1 MPFRDHCRSLAV
13 VVNCYP
19 YEAWVAGLKKKLTDR
34 AVKLLRPRSDRYE
47 VWDTDY
53 PGFGVRVSPAG
64 RKSFVYLY
72 RFEGR
77 PRRMTL
83 GVYHRVSLATARA
96 RYGKAR
102 ELLDKKGRDPGAE
115 QIDTKRARRDAPT
128 VEDLAD
134 NYIERWA
141 KPRKRSWKEDER
153 KLKQDVCPVIGRK
166 KAEAVT
172 RRDIRDV
179 LDAVMDRGAPIA
191 ANRTLAVM
199 RKMFRWG
206 VSVDLLPH
214 NPCEA
219 IQAPAEEKQRDR
231 VLDEDEIKTLWGH
244 LDGNDIS
251 MDPNIRLCLKLM
263 LVTAQRRTEVATAR
277 WADVD
282 LATGWWVIPEGVVK
296 NKRPHR
302 VPLSP
307 LAIRLLKTAK
317 KELGGSE
324 YVFPNLSG
332 DDSVRPESI
341 SKAVPRNVAALT
353 IAYFRS
359 HDLRRTAATQMA
371 SMGTPCSTIGKVLN
385 HSEGGVTAIYNRY
398 SYDVEKRKA
407 LNAWSRKLESIIRG
421 KKAKVI
427 EFKTG

>member
-1 MPFRDHCRSLAV
+1 MT
-13 VVNCYP
+13 
-19 YEAWVAGLKKKLTDR
+19 KKRLTDR
-34 AVKLLRPRSDRYE
+34 AVKLLKPRNERFE
-47 VWDTDY
+47 VWDAST

-64 RKSFVYLY
+64 RKSFIYLY

-77 PRRMTL
+77 ARRMTL
-83 GVYHRVSLATARA
+83 GVYPRMSLATARTRQA
-96 RYGKAR
+96 EAG
-102 ELLDKKGRDPGAE
+102 ELLEEKGRDPGAE
-115 QIDTKRARRDAPT
+115 LVKGKRANREAPT
-128 VEDLAD
+128 VNDLAD
-134 NYIERWA
+134 RYIEKWA

-153 KLKQDVCPVIGRK
+153 KLKRDICPVIGHK

-172 RRDIRDV
+172 RRDIRDI
-179 LDAVMDRGAPIA
+179 LNAVMNRGAPIA

-206 VSVDLLPH
+206 VSEDILPH

-219 IQAPAEEKQRDR
+219 IQAPAEENQRDR
-231 VLDEDEIKTLWGH
+231 VLDEDEIKTLWAQ
-244 LDGNDIS
+244 LDGDDIS
-251 MDPNIRLCLKLM
+251 MHPSIRLCLKLM
-263 LVTAQRRTEVATAR
+263 LVTAQRRTEMATAR
-277 WADVD
+277 WADID
-282 LATGWWVIPEGVVK
+282 LVTCWWVIPESVVK

-307 LAIRLLKTAK
+307 LACRLLKTAK

-332 DDSVRPESI
+332 YDSVRPESV
-341 SKAVPRNVAALT
+341 SKSVPRNVAAFK

-371 SMGTPCSTIGKVLN
+371 SMGTPSTTVGKVLN

-398 SYDVEKRKA
+398 SYDHEKRKA
-407 LNAWSRKLESIIRG
+407 LNAWGRKLEGIISG

-427 EFKTG
+427 ELKTG

>member
-1 MPFRDHCRSLAV
+1 M
-13 VVNCYP
+13 
-19 YEAWVAGLKKKLTDR
+19 KKKLTDR

-72 RFEGR
+72 RFKGL
-77 PRRMTL
+77 PRRMTF
-83 GVYHRVSLATARA
+83 GVYPRISLATARA

-102 ELLDKKGRDPGAE
+102 ELLEEKDRDPGAE

-134 NYIERWA
+134 EYIERWA
-141 KPRKRSWKEDER
+141 KPRKRSWKEDQR
-153 KLKQDVCPVIGRK
+153 KLKRDVCPVIGRK

-172 RRDIRDV
+172 RRDIRDI
-179 LDAVMDRGAPIA
+179 LDALMDRGAPIA

-219 IQAPAEEKQRDR
+219 IQAPAEENQRDR
-231 VLDEDEIKTLWGH
+231 VLDEAEIKILWTQ
-244 LDGNDIS
+244 LDGDELS
-251 MDPNIRLCLKLM
+251 MNPHIRLCLKLM
-263 LVTAQRRTEVATAR
+263 LVTAQRRTEMATAR
-277 WADVD
+277 WADID
-282 LATGWWVIPEGVVK
+282 LATEWWVIPEGVVK
-296 NKRPHR
+296 NKRQHR

-317 KELGGSE
+317 KRLGGAE
-324 YVFPNLSG
+324 YVFPNLYG
-332 DDSVRPESI
+332 DNSIRPESV
-341 SKAVPRNVAALT
+341 SKAVPRNAALFK
-353 IAYFRS
+353 IDYFQC

-371 SMGTPCSTIGKVLN
+371 SMGTPSSTVGKVLN

-398 SYDVEKRKA
+398 SYDAEKRKA
-407 LNAWSRKLESIIRG
+407 LNAWGRRLESITTG
-421 KKAKVI
+421 KRAKVI
-427 EFKTG
+427 ELKTG